1 MIIFRKFS
9 QAGLKAECADVRA
22 PHPQDVLHL
31 ESVTKCPSV
40 TGIAPVFCCP
50 ETIATPAKFQR
61 TRKEVFKP
69 GGHHRR
75 QGSPAAT
82 YP

>member
-22 PHPQDVLHL
+22 PHPRDVLHL

-40 TGIAPVFCCP
+40 TGIAAVFCCP
-50 ETIATPAKFQR
+50 EAVTEARARLQQLIRNAT
-61 TRKEVFKP
+61 VSC
-69 GGHHRR
+69 RR
-75 QGSPAAT
+75 LPTA
-82 YP
+82 